1 MTPQETHSMTIAKTL
16 FAAAAALAAGA
27 AAMYYLDP
35 QNGRRRRAL
44 VADRVDAAR
53 HDAARLAAAKSR
65 RAADRARGLAA
76 QLRSHLPGGHH
87 EAADD
92 GQIEGRVRA
101 QLGRVIGYPKAIH
114 TTVEQGCVRLDGHVL
129 EKDLEP
135 LLSELKSVPGVR
147 RIYNRLEVHENPE
160 HDPALQGAR
169 VYQGRRRKL
178 ARPLWSALAIAAP
191 IALAIGAAQRYNG
204 GQSLRR

>member
-1 MTPQETHSMTIAKTL
+1 MTIAKTL

-35 QNGRRRRAL
+35 QSGRRRRAL
-44 VADRVDAAR
+44 VIDRVDAAR
-53 HDAARLAAAKSR
+53 RDAARLAAAKGR
-65 RAADRARGLAA
+65 RTADRARGLLAE
-76 QLRSHLPGGHH
+76 LRSHLPGGQR
-87 EAADD
+87 EVVDD
-92 GQIEGRVRA
+92 GQVEGRVRA
-101 QLGRVIGYPKAIH
+101 QLGRVVGYPKAIH

-129 EKDLEP
+129 EKDLHP
-135 LLSELKSVPGVR
+135 LLSELKAVPGVR

-169 VYQGRRRKL
+169 VYQGRRKL

-191 IALAIGAAQRYNG
+191 IALAIGAAQRYGNG
-204 GQSLRR
+204 GNGIRP